1 MTLKDVALKANCSV
15 ATVSKAL
22 KNSSEISEDAKQ
34 RILAVA
40 KESGY
45 LKKATTRS
53 AVLGGFK
60 TVIFND
66 ISGENANLYFEI
78 LKLAK
83 KYGLTA
89 VYVSVSEKDS
99 LELLSQL
106 GAFGLILKGKD
117 LKAKDEKVFVLGN
130 NVDEVKEFLK
140 EISEFMP
147 QRPSRASTEKKDKPL
162 SVKRKTVLK
171 KKPESNKVVKE
182 EKDQAPVSKKEE
194 IWLL

>member
-1 MTLKDVALKANCSV
+1 M
-15 ATVSKAL
+15 
-22 KNSSEISEDAKQ
+22 
-34 RILAVA
+34 
-40 KESGY
+40 
-45 LKKATTRS
+45 
-53 AVLGGFK
+53 
-60 TVIFND
+60 
-66 ISGENANLYFEI
+66 
-78 LKLAK
+78 
-83 KYGLTA
+83 
-89 VYVSVSEKDS
+89 
-99 LELLSQL
+99 
-106 GAFGLILKGKD
+106 
-117 LKAKDEKVFVLGN
+117 GN